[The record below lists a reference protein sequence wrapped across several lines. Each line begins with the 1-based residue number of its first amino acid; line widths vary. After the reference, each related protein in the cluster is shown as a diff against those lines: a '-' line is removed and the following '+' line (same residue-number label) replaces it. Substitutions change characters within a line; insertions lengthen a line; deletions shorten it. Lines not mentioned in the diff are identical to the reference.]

1 MLAKHTIQARCLNEN
16 INSIMRKFF
25 SLKNS
30 FPSSIV
36 HQIGGKANGLLRL
49 QKLGLNVPNW
59 IVIPTEE
66 LENTIQNEDKTVLQD
81 LLKEIIDYFENYFGG
96 NNTKNQFLAV
106 RSSAIEEDG
115 RKLSFAG
122 QFETKLFVKNESKEL
137 EKAIR
142 EVYNSTQSER
152 IKTYKN
158 KLEIDSDST
167 STPKIAIIIQEMIN
181 ADVSGVAFGIN
192 PTSGNGSR
200 KETLVNSVFGM
211 GEGLVSGKL
220 ESDSF
225 VVDRKDNSIKSTIIK
240 KGNVDIEKQ
249 NVPSLNKTQILEIN
263 EALKILHKEYGKF
276 QDIEFCIKNDT
287 LYFLQARPITGL
299 QNNFTTQQ
307 NGGEY
312 TLWDNSNIVESYPN
326 TTTPLTFSFISS
338 SYKTAYSLFA
348 NYMGVDKKI
357 IQENEKIFENTL
369 GFINGRVYYNLK
381 TWYYMLALL
390 PGYSINARFMEKM
403 MGVKERFDIP
413 ESQQNYKTSKAIAWW
428 KITKTAATMFIRFR
442 NLAKKRRQF
451 FEDVNKIIS
460 EYKQIDFY
468 EKDAHELMYLYL
480 NFEKKLLNEWKAPLL
495 NDFFAMIWYGM
506 LQKRSQK
513 FLTKEQKL
521 SSKYQNIHNDLLCG
535 SSDIISVEPIHRTI
549 KIATFIQSDKELNQL
564 FIKNSAETIWD
575 NLSNKKELIE
585 NNNKQQ
591 LKQKIDEFINDFGE
605 RCVGELK
612 LETISYRQNP
622 AKFIKI
628 LKSYTETTINQSTLS
643 NNHEEKIRRQAESV
657 FEKNLKHKF
666 IQKLT
671 FKNTVK
677 KARELVSARENLRYE
692 RTRAFGIVREIFTHI
707 GKRFFEESI
716 IESERD
722 IFYMTKEEIFA
733 FIEGRSVTQNIASL
747 IEMRKEEFENY
758 KKLDAPSERFA
769 SYGLPYHATDFF
781 SKKKIESVKSTEG
794 KTLKGIGCSHGV
806 VRGKVQVVSNPDELE
821 SLNGNILVTRST
833 DPGWVVL
840 FPSASAILVERGS
853 VLSHS
858 AIVSREMGIPCIV
871 GLSGLLQFL
880 KTGDEIEMDGSTG
893 EVNKIKSQI

>member
-1 MLAKHTIQARCLNEN
+1 MQN
-16 INSIMRKFF
+16 FF
-25 SLKNS
+25 SSKNQS
-30 FPSSIV
+30 DFDNSV
-36 HQIGGKANGLLRL
+36 LQKIGGKANGLLRL
-49 QKLGLNVPNW
+49 QKLHLNVPNW
-59 IVIPTEE
+59 IVIPADEIE
-66 LENTIQNEDKTVLQD
+66 KAIQNKGKIVLQD
-81 LLKEIIDYFENYFGG
+81 LLKEIIIYFENDFDKG
-96 NNTKNQFLAV
+96 NNKSQFFAV

-115 RKLSFAG
+115 KILSFAG
-122 QFETKLFVKNESKEL
+122 QFETKLFIENKIEEL
-137 EKAIR
+137 EKAVQ
-142 EVYNSTQSER
+142 EVYNSINSER
-152 IKTYKN
+152 IKIYQENHNATENFDATK
-158 KLEIDSDST
+158 KS
-167 STPKIAIIIQEMIN
+167 KIAIIIQEMID

-192 PTSGNGSR
+192 PMNGSR
-200 KETLVNSVFGM
+200 KETLINSVFGV
-211 GEGLVSGKL
+211 GEGLVSGNL
-220 ESDSF
+220 EADSF
-225 VVDRKDNSIKSTIIK
+225 VTNKKDNSIKSTIIK
-240 KGNVDIEKQ
+240 KTNVALEKQ
-249 NVPSLNKTQILEIN
+249 EKPTLNENQILEIN
-263 EALKILHKEYGKF
+263 KTLKTLHKEYGKF
-276 QDIEFCIKNDT
+276 QDIEFCIKNNT
-287 LYFLQARPITGL
+287 FYFLQARPITGL
-299 QNNFTTQQ
+299 QNTFTTQK

-348 NYMGVDKKI
+348 NYMGVDKKT
-357 IQENEKIFENTL
+357 IQNNEKIFENTL
-369 GFINGRVYYNLK
+369 GLINGRVYYNLK

-403 MGVKERFDIP
+403 MGVNERFDIP
-413 ESQQNYKTSKAIAWW
+413 KSQNYKISKPLAWW
-428 KITKTAATMFIRFR
+428 KITKTAATMFVRFR
-442 NLAKKRRQF
+442 SLPKKRKHF
-451 FEDVNKIIS
+451 FEDVEKIIS
-460 EYKQIDFY
+460 EYKQINFY
-468 EKDAHELMYLYL
+468 KKDAHELMNLYL

-513 FLTKEQKL
+513 FLTEAQKQ
-521 SSKYQNIHNDLLCG
+521 SNKYQNIHNDLLCG

-549 KIATFIQSDKELNQL
+549 EIATFIQNNEELKKL
-564 FIKNSAETIWD
+564 FITNSPQFIWEV
-575 NLSNKKELIE
+575 LSNSENLKE
-585 NNNKQQ
+585 NNNKIQV
-591 LKQKIDEFINDFGE
+591 KQKIDEFITDFGD

-612 LETISYRQNP
+612 LETISYTQNP

-628 LKSYTETTINQSTLS
+628 LKSYTETNINQSNLS
-643 NNHEEKIRRQAESV
+643 TNHEEQIRKQAEAI
-657 FEKNLKHKF
+657 FEENLKNKF

-671 FKNTVK
+671 FKNTLK

-722 IFYMTKEEIFA
+722 VFYMTKEEIFA

-747 IEMRKEEFENY
+747 IQLRKAEFENY
-758 KKLDAPSERFA
+758 QNLAVPSERFA

-781 SKKKIESVKSTEG
+781 SRKKIESVKSMEG
-794 KTLKGIGCSHGV
+794 ETLKGIGCSHGI
-806 VRGKVQVVSNPDELE
+806 VRGKVQVVNNPEELE
-821 SLNGNILVTRST
+821 SLNGNILVTTST

-880 KTGDEIEMDGSTG
+880 KTGDEVEMDGSTG
-893 EVNKIKSQI
+893 EVNKVRSQI

>member
-1 MLAKHTIQARCLNEN
+1 MQ
-16 INSIMRKFF
+16 KFF
-25 SLKNS
+25 SYTTN
-30 FPSSIV
+30 FNDSILQ
-36 HQIGGKANGLLRL
+36 QIGGKANGLVRL

-59 IVIPTEE
+59 IVIPTDKLEE
-66 LENTIQNEDKTVLQD
+66 AIQNEDKTVLRD
-81 LLKEIIDYFENYFGG
+81 LLKEILIYFENDFEER
-96 NNTKNQFLAV
+96 NNKNQFFAL

-115 RKLSFAG
+115 KTLSFAG
-122 QFETKLFVKNESKEL
+122 QFETKLFVKNEIESL
-137 EKAIR
+137 EEGIQ
-142 EVYNSTQSER
+142 EVYNSTNSER
-152 IKTYKN
+152 IKVYQKTHNSIENFDTTK
-158 KLEIDSDST
+158 K
-167 STPKIAIIIQEMIN
+167 PKIAIIIQEMID
-181 ADVSGVAFGIN
+181 ADVTGVAFGIN
-192 PTSGNGSR
+192 PMNGSR
-200 KETLVNSVFGM
+200 KETLINSVFGI

-220 ESDSF
+220 EADSF
-225 VVDRKDNSIKSTIIK
+225 VTDKKDNSTKSTITK
-240 KGNVDIEKQ
+240 KTNVALEKQ
-249 NVPSLNKTQILEIN
+249 ESPSLNENQILEIN
-263 EALKILHKEYGKF
+263 NALKTLHREYGNY
-276 QDIEFCIKNDT
+276 QDVEFCVKNNT
-287 LYFLQARPITGL
+287 VYFLQARPITGL
-299 QNNFTTQQ
+299 QNTFTTHQ

-326 TTTPLTFSFISS
+326 ITTPLTFSFISS

-348 NYMGVDKKI
+348 NYMGVDKKT
-357 IQENEKIFENTL
+357 IQDNEKIFENTL
-369 GFINGRVYYNLK
+369 GLINGRVYYNLK

-413 ESQQNYKTSKAIAWW
+413 PSQNYKISKPLAWW
-428 KITKTAATMFIRFR
+428 KIVKTAATMFVRFR
-442 NLAKKRRQF
+442 SLPKKRKQF
-451 FEDVNKIIS
+451 FEDVEKIIS

-468 EKDAHELMYLYL
+468 EKDAHELMNLYL
-480 NFEKKLLNEWKAPLL
+480 HFEKTLLNEWKAPLL

-513 FLTKEQKL
+513 FLTEEQKQ

-549 KIATFIQSDKELNQL
+549 EIATFIQNNEDLKEL
-564 FIKNSAETIWD
+564 FIKNSPQIIWN
-575 NLSNKKELIE
+575 NLSNKKKLTE
-585 NNNKQQ
+585 NNNKIQV
-591 LKQKIDEFINDFGE
+591 KQKIDSFINDFGE

-612 LETISYRQNP
+612 LETISYTQNP

-628 LKSYTETTINQSTLS
+628 LKSYTETNINQSNLS
-643 NNHEEKIRRQAESV
+643 TNHEEQIRKQAEAI
-657 FEKNLKHKF
+657 FEENLKNKF

-671 FKNTVK
+671 FKNTLK

-722 IFYMTKEEIFA
+722 VFYMTKGEIFA

-747 IEMRKEEFENY
+747 IKLRKAEFESYQN
-758 KKLDAPSERFA
+758 LDVPSERFA
-769 SYGLPYHATDFF
+769 SYGLPYHATDF
-781 SKKKIESVKSTEG
+781 SSRKKTEKIEG
-794 KTLKGIGCSHGV
+794 KILKGIGCSHGI
-806 VRGKVQVVSNPDELE
+806 VRGKVQVVNNPDELE
-821 SLNGNILVTRST
+821 SLNGNILVTTST

-893 EVNKIKSQI
+893 EVNKIRS